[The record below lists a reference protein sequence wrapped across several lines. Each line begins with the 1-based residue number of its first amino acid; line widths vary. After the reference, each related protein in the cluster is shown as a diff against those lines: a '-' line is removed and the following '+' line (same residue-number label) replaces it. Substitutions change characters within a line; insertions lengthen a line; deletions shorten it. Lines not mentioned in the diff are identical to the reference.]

1 MAGDKPD
8 PKAEKACAEPG
19 FWQNLGEKLHL
30 VDKSCNASV
39 EAMKPPTNANAQKE
53 LPNLLIEGVEAAK
66 RQGRTGT
73 INKQEAEMLKE
84 I

>member
-1 MAGDKPD
+1 MR
-8 PKAEKACAEPG
+8 
-19 FWQNLGEKLHL
+19 
-30 VDKSCNASV
+30 
-39 EAMKPPTNANAQKE
+39 PPTNANAQRE
-53 LPNLLIEGVEAAK
+53 LPNLLIEGVEGAK

>member
-1 MAGDKPD
+1 MAGDKVD
-8 PKAEKACAEPG
+8 PRAEKACAEPG

-30 VDKSCNASV
+30 TDKACNQSV
-39 EAMKPPTNANAQKE
+39 EAMKAPTNANAQKE

-73 INKQEAEMLKE
+73 INRQEAEMLKE

>member
-1 MAGDKPD
+1 MAGDKVD
-8 PKAEKACAEPG
+8 PRAEKACSEPG
-19 FWQNLGEKLHL
+19 FWQNIGEKLHL
-30 VDKSCNASV
+30 TDKSCNQSV
-39 EAMKPPTNANAQKE
+39 EAMKPTNVKTEKE

-73 INKQEAEMLKE
+73 INRQEAEMLKE

>member
-1 MAGDKPD
+1 MNP
-8 PKAEKACAEPG
+8 
-19 FWQNLGEKLHL
+19 
-30 VDKSCNASV
+30 VNAKT
-39 EAMKPPTNANAQKE
+39 EKE
-53 LPNLLIEGVEAAK
+53 LPNLMIEGVEAAK

>member
-1 MAGDKPD
+1 MAGDKVD
-8 PKAEKACAEPG
+8 PRAEKACAEPG
-19 FWQNLGEKLHL
+19 FWQHLGEKLHL
-30 VDKSCNASV
+30 TDKACNQSV

-66 RQGRTGT
+66 RQGRTST
-73 INKQEAEMLKE
+73 INKQEAEMVKE

>member
-19 FWQNLGEKLHL
+19 FWHNLGEKLHL
-30 VDKSCNASV
+30 VDKSCNTAV

-53 LPNLLIEGVEAAK
+53 LPNLLIEGVKAAQ

-73 INKQEAEMLKE
+73 INEKEAEMLNE

>member
-1 MAGDKPD
+1 MPGDKIEHQ
-8 PKAEKACAEPG
+8 AEKACAEPG

-30 VDKSCNASV
+30 VDKSCNQAV

-53 LPNLLIEGVEAAK
+53 LPNLLIEGVEAVK
-66 RQGRTGT
+66 RHGRSAT
-73 INKQEAEMLKE
+73 INREEAEMLKE